1 MPCLWHVEVP
11 GLGIKSAP
19 QQQQNWILN
28 PLGHQETPHYTFF
41 MHSSVDGHLD
51 YFHILAIVN
60 SVAVNICVHVLFRM
74 TLSVSLDIWM
84 ELLDRILVLFL
95 VILRNF
101 HTGFHS
107 GSANLH
113 SHQQCT
119 RVSFSPYLA
128 NICYMF
134 FMAVAILTGV
144 IKHLIVLTCISLIIN
159 LLSIF
164 SCACWPSICLLW
176 KNGYSSLLPFLNW
189 FFFFYSE

>member
-1 MPCLWHVEVP
+1 
-11 GLGIKSAP
+11 
-19 QQQQNWILN
+19 
-28 PLGHQETPHYTFF
+28 
-41 MHSSVDGHLD
+41 
-51 YFHILAIVN
+51 
-60 SVAVNICVHVLFRM
+60 
-74 TLSVSLDIWM
+74 M

-144 IKHLIVLTCISLIIN
+144 IKHLIVLTCIYLIIN

-164 SCACWPSICLLW
+164 SCAYWPFICLLW
-176 KNGYSSLLPFLNW
+176 KNGYSSLLPIFKLVLFLFL
-189 FFFFYSE
+189 FFFLILNSKRCLCILEINPLLVISFANIFFSI